1 MKTLPVFPDWGL
13 QYICT
18 YHNGRG
24 FTFCSNLFDRFYLID
39 DLTDGVERQLAK
51 LKDEHEP
58 LCRVPVITSL
68 EEEHLI
74 VSTSAKVR
82 VWSNNWEGGMG
93 MGGTSIQM
101 TNFKSRHYMVLNIF
115 PGLP

>member
-1 MKTLPVFPDWGL
+1 MYMLLMF
-13 QYICT
+13 
-18 YHNGRG
+18 
-24 FTFCSNLFDRFYLID
+24 RFYLID

-74 VSTSAKVR
+74 VSTSTKVR
-82 VWSNNWEGGMG
+82 
-93 MGGTSIQM
+93 
-101 TNFKSRHYMVLNIF
+101 
-115 PGLP
+115 